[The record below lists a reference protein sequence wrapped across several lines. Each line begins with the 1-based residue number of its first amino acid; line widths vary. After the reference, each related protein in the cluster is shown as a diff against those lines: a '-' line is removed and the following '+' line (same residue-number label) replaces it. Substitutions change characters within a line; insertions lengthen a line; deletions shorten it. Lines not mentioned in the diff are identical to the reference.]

1 MNENISKRESI
12 LREAINIVCS
22 DRNLQYGE
30 PEDNF
35 SIIGEL
41 WSVYLNA
48 KRVAPTDRIE
58 LTAKDASDM
67 LILFKVA
74 RSVTA
79 TTPKRDTYVDIAGYA
94 ACAGEIVDRVV
105 PSKPP
110 LNIENAPTKTKFL
123 CLSCQWSNEHK
134 CRDIKRCEANCP
146 MYNEQAERCKC
157 IAIEYGDPCPYF
169 EKWDGEQE
177 KNNAL

>member
-12 LREAINIVCS
+12 LREAIDIVCS

-94 ACAGEIVDRVV
+94 ACSGAFIDKAV

-110 LNIENAPTKTKFL
+110 INIANEPLKTDSL
-123 CLSCQWSNEHK
+123 CLSCQWSIDHK
-134 CRDIKRCEANCP
+134 CGVVQTCDGNCP
-146 MYNEQAERCKC
+146 MYNEQAGKCKC
-157 IAIEYGDPCPYF
+157 LTVGDEDPCPYF

-177 KNNAL
+177 KNNDL

>member
-94 ACAGEIVDRVV
+94 ACAGAFINEADEEADE
-105 PSKPP
+105 KPT
-110 LNIENAPTKTKFL
+110 LTT
-123 CLSCQWSNEHK
+123 
-134 CRDIKRCEANCP
+134 
-146 MYNEQAERCKC
+146 AEKS
-157 IAIEYGDPCPYF
+157 IAIETWCENKRVKCRGCPLEHRPTCVAYVPGEES
-169 EKWDGEQE
+169 EKIVEENYDMLFGG
-177 KNNAL
+177 KK

>member
-94 ACAGEIVDRVV
+94 ACAGEIIDKAV

-110 LNIENAPTKTKFL
+110 LNIANKPIKTKLL
-123 CLSCQWSNEHK
+123 CQECYWSLGHK
-134 CRDIKRCEANCP
+134 CGTTEVCSVSCP
-146 MYNEQAERCKC
+146 MYQKQDEICKC
-157 IAIEYGDPCPYF
+157 TTIRYGDPCPYF

>member
-48 KRVAPTDRIE
+48 KRVAPTDRIK

-94 ACAGEIVDRVV
+94 ACAGAFLPDEAKEEPV
-105 PSKPP
+105 PDFP
-110 LNIENAPTKTKFL
+110 LKSDAL
-123 CLSCQWSNEHK
+123 CLSCKW
-134 CRDIKRCEANCP
+134 DIRNLCDSKECEECSMQNQEE
-146 MYNEQAERCKC
+146 MHCKC
-157 IAIEYGDPCPYF
+157 IDIHDGSLCPYY
-169 EKWDGEQE
+169 EKWE
-177 KNNAL
+177 KEET

>member
-41 WSVYLNA
+41 WSVYINA

-94 ACAGEIVDRVV
+94 ACAGAFIDKAV
-105 PSKPP
+105 PSNPP
-110 LNIENAPTKTKFL
+110 LNIENEPIKTESL
-123 CLSCQWSNEHK
+123 CRSCLWSTDHK
-134 CRDIKRCEANCP
+134 CGPVEICAGNCP
-146 MYNEQAERCKC
+146 MYHDQAERCKC
-157 IAIEYGDPCPYF
+157 ITIEYGDPCPYF